1 LENVIIKFVADTSG
15 LEPAIKQLELLGK
28 ISKDDAAAFA
38 QVNNEQ
44 KEFIQNLN
52 KSTTE
57 MGKLSNEVD
66 GLMAEIQAGVMEGF
80 ADHLAEVTKETK
92 QAGGGFKS
100 MKQELKELK
109 AQIASGSLG
118 EKELREATKRA
129 AELTDTIGDVND
141 KVKALASDT
150 KRIDAVVTAFRGIA
164 AAASV
169 AAGAAALFGGENEK
183 LTKTLAQAQGA
194 MALLQGVQELANIAT
209 TEGALRTFL
218 LDGAQKA
225 ATISSAIMGRTIA
238 ASTAVATG
246 GISLLL
252 AGLAY
257 LIITM
262 DDARDTANTMN
273 KALEGDAEARKKAID
288 IRFAMMKDGQIKE
301 RLLLKNEYQKQLN
314 DLYEQVRTE
323 KVSRAASQSLSLALT
338 QEYFKDLQDL
348 SDKYKKIEA
357 DAAKALAD
365 KKKAEQD
372 KLDKIAEEARKKAEA
387 DAAARAKL
395 LFELSEQL
403 KQNMLKQEI
412 IQTEYFKSVD
422 EIDAMYAELAQDRR
436 FTTSEQIYAEIE
448 KRLQAEYEAS
458 VKRAQ
463 IDMAANEQIKQNYYA
478 QTDIQI
484 QFKKTQAEVD
494 AEYEKIAQEGRLTTS
509 AQIYAEIAKRY
520 QAEVNAAEKTAAEDK
535 QRREQAIKEY
545 TKLALSSAQTI
556 SDTIFTIN
564 QQNRDAETA
573 SILESLSMR
582 KDAELANKE
591 LTDAQRLQIEER
603 YAQQEAEIKTRAWE
617 AQKQAATMQA
627 IINGALTIG
636 NILATM
642 PGGPLNP
649 ATIAS
654 LAAAAIATGAQIAII
669 ESAQPPKF
677 ADGGMV
683 GGQLHSSGGTLI
695 EAERGEYVINR
706 QSTSDYLPSL
716 KVLNSGEV
724 EPTFA
729 NNILTALANGTF
741 DLAAQFQTKQSASSD
756 GINYDK
762 LDRIMAKH
770 KSNLN
775 VNIDEQGLTTFLL
788 KENSRVEFRNKK
800 MRYRA

>member
-109 AQIASGSLG
+109 AQISSGSLG

-150 KRIDAVVTAFRGIA
+150 KRIDAVVTAFRGVA

-169 AAGAAALFGGENEK
+169 AAGAAALFGSENEK

-209 TEGALRTFL
+209 TEGALRTMV
-218 LDGAQKA
+218 LDGAQKVA
-225 ATISSAIMGRTIA
+225 AVSSRALGVTIA
-238 ASTAVATG
+238 ASTAMATAG
-246 GISLLL
+246 LSLLI
-252 AGLAY
+252 AGIAY

-262 DDARDTANTMN
+262 DDARDSATDMN
-273 KALEGDAEARKKAID
+273 KALADDAGVRQKAND
-288 IRFAMMKDGQIKE
+288 KLLSMLKDGLDKE
-301 RLLLKNEYQKQLN
+301 LLMNKQAHDREIAELEKKFRAKTLSQEAYQDAVRVEDDLFLFNQQQTRDKFAKQ
-314 DLYEQVRTE
+314 
-323 KVSRAASQSLSLALT
+323 
-338 QEYFKDLQDL
+338 
-348 SDKYKKIEA
+348 EA
-357 DAAKALAD
+357 DAAKAHQENLAKD
-365 KKKAEQD
+365 KKIADNKALQ
-372 KLDKIAEEARKKAEA
+372 A
-387 DAAARAKL
+387 
-395 LFELSEQL
+395 QL
-403 KQNMLKQEI
+403 KQI
-412 IQTEYFKSVD
+412 RD
-422 EIDAMYAELAQDRR
+422 EI
-436 FTTSEQIYAEIE
+436 
-448 KRLQAEYEAS
+448 
-458 VKRAQ
+458 
-463 IDMAANEQIKQNYYA
+463 AANELLMRQTNDIDAKIGYYA
-478 QTDIQI
+478 AITKLKQDQVRLDDSLTKNEKKLEIANLNDSQRVYEESFNKRTETDIEAFNEANEIKLEANLDWWQKY
-484 QFKKTQAEVD
+484 FDVED
-494 AEYEKIAQEGRLTTS
+494 AFLDEQERKNK
-509 AQIYAEIAKRY
+509 A
-520 QAEVNAAEKTAAEDK
+520 
-535 QRREQAIKEY
+535 RREEAIKAY
-545 TKLALSSAQTI
+545 TELALSSAQTI

-617 AQKQAATMQA
+617 AQKQADLAQA
-627 IINGALTIG
+627 IINTALAVTKAFATVPPPA
-636 NILATM
+636 NIF
-642 PGGPLNP
+642 
-649 ATIAS
+649 
-654 LAAAAIATGAQIAII
+654 AAAAAGVAGAAQIAII
-669 ESAQPPKF
+669 SSTQPPKF

>member
-1 LENVIIKFVADTSG
+1 MENVIIKFVADTSG

-109 AQIASGSLG
+109 AQISSGSLG

-169 AAGAAALFGGENEK
+169 AAGAASLFGGENEK

-209 TEGALRTFL
+209 TEGALRTMV
-218 LDGAQKA
+218 LDGAQKVA
-225 ATISSAIMGRTIA
+225 AVSSRALGVTIA
-238 ASTAVATG
+238 ASTAMATAG
-246 GISLLL
+246 LSLLI
-252 AGLAY
+252 AGIAY

-262 DDARDTANTMN
+262 DDARDSATDMN
-273 KALEGDAEARKKAID
+273 KALADDAGVRQKANDKLIS
-288 IRFAMMKDGQIKE
+288 MLKDGLDKE
-301 RLLLKNEYQKQLN
+301 LLINKQAHQREILELDNKFRAKTLSQEAYQDAVKVEDDLFLSIQQQTRDKFAKQ
-314 DLYEQVRTE
+314 
-323 KVSRAASQSLSLALT
+323 
-338 QEYFKDLQDL
+338 
-348 SDKYKKIEA
+348 EA
-357 DAAKALAD
+357 DAAKAHQEKLVQD
-365 KKKAEQD
+365 KKIANDKALQ
-372 KLDKIAEEARKKAEA
+372 A
-387 DAAARAKL
+387 
-395 LFELSEQL
+395 QL
-403 KQNMLKQEI
+403 RQI
-412 IQTEYFKSVD
+412 RD
-422 EIDAMYAELAQDRR
+422 EI
-436 FTTSEQIYAEIE
+436 
-448 KRLQAEYEAS
+448 
-458 VKRAQ
+458 
-463 IDMAANEQIKQNYYA
+463 AANELLMRETNDLDAKMAYYA
-478 QTDIQI
+478 AITKLKQDQVRLDSSLTANE
-484 QFKKTQAEVD
+484 KK
-494 AEYEKIAQEGRLTTS
+494 L
-509 AQIYAEIAKRY
+509 EIATLNDQQRAYEESFNKRTETDTEAFNEANEIKLEANLDWWEKY
-520 QAEVNAAEKTAAEDK
+520 FQTEDEYNARLLEKRKENAKMYTQFALDQAQV
-535 QRREQAIKEY
+535 
-545 TKLALSSAQTI
+545 I

-582 KDAELANKE
+582 KDAELANKN

-617 AQKQAATMQA
+617 GQKQAATMQA
-627 IINGALTIG
+627 IINGALAIG
-636 NILATM
+636 NILATV

-654 LAAAAIATGAQIAII
+654 LAAAAIATGAQIAVIQN
-669 ESAQPPKF
+669 AQPPKF

-741 DLAAQFQTKQSASSD
+741 DLAAQFQTNQSASSD

>member
-109 AQIASGSLG
+109 AQISSGSLG

-169 AAGAAALFGGENEK
+169 AAGAASLFGSENEK

-209 TEGALRTFL
+209 TEGALRTMV
-218 LDGAQKA
+218 LDGAQKVA
-225 ATISSAIMGRTIA
+225 AVSSRALGVTIA
-238 ASTAVATG
+238 ASTAMATAG
-246 GISLLL
+246 LSLLI
-252 AGLAY
+252 AGIAY

-262 DDARDTANTMN
+262 DDARDSATDMN
-273 KALEGDAEARKKAID
+273 KALADDAGVRQKANDKLISMLKDGLDKELLMNKQAHDREIAELEKKFRAKTLSQDAYQDAVRVEDDYFLNLQQQTRDKFAKQEADADKKAADEKLKKVREAYAAEAKALQDWRDKRQQMLEEMKQASIDMEMAQVEGKINARKKDDAD
-288 IRFAMMKDGQIKE
+288 FDQQILDRMDKQKAANDLELE
-301 RLLLKNEYQKQLN
+301 RLKALMSETTA
-314 DLYEQVRTE
+314 VR
-323 KVSRAASQSLSLALT
+323 KMST
-338 QEYFKDLQDL
+338 QEY
-348 SDKYKKIEA
+348 
-357 DAAKALAD
+357 
-365 KKKAEQD
+365 
-372 KLDKIAEEARKKAEA
+372 
-387 DAAARAKL
+387 
-395 LFELSEQL
+395 
-403 KQNMLKQEI
+403 
-412 IQTEYFKSVD
+412 T
-422 EIDAMYAELAQDRR
+422 
-436 FTTSEQIYAEIE
+436 
-448 KRLQAEYEAS
+448 
-458 VKRAQ
+458 
-463 IDMAANEQIKQNYYA
+463 
-478 QTDIQI
+478 
-484 QFKKTQAEVD
+484 QFA
-494 AEYEKIAQEGRLTTS
+494 I
-509 AQIYAEIAKRY
+509 
-520 QAEVNAAEKTAAEDK
+520 
-535 QRREQAIKEY
+535 EQA
-545 TKLALSSAQTI
+545 TVLSN
-556 SDTIFTIN
+556 TIFTIN
-564 QQNRDAETA
+564 QQNRQAETND
-573 SILESLSMR
+573 ILDSLSMR
-582 KDAELANKE
+582 KDAELSNKE
-591 LTDAQRLQIEER
+591 LTDAQRLQIEAR
-603 YAQQEAEIKTRAWE
+603 YQQQEAQIKQRAWE
-617 AQKQAATMQA
+617 AQKQADLAQA
-627 IINGALTIG
+627 IINTALAVTKAFATVPPPA
-636 NILATM
+636 NIF
-642 PGGPLNP
+642 
-649 ATIAS
+649 
-654 LAAAAIATGAQIAII
+654 AAAAAGVAGAAQIAII
-669 ESAQPPKF
+669 SSTQPPKF

>member
-100 MKQELKELK
+100 MKAELRELK

-129 AELTDTIGDVND
+129 SQLTDELGDVND

-169 AAGAAALFGGENEK
+169 AAGAASLFGSENEK

-209 TEGALRTFL
+209 TEGALRTYV

-225 ATISSAIMGRTIA
+225 VTVSARVMGTSIAT
-238 ASTAVATG
+238 ASAVAT
-246 GISLLL
+246 
-252 AGLAY
+252 AGLTLLIAGIAY
-257 LIITM
+257 LVTEMIFAEDETAKLEKKLATLGANNELIEKNNKIRAELIK
-262 DDARDTANTMN
+262 DARERELALLRQSYEKEKSDLMTSKADGAVIEENTILLFKKFKQEEADIN
-273 KALEGDAEARKKAID
+273 DRYNQQKADADKKAADEKLKKVKEAYAAEAKALQDWRDKRQQMMEEMKQASIDMEMAEVEGKINARKKDDAD
-288 IRFAMMKDGQIKE
+288 FDQQILDRMDKQKAANDLELE
-301 RLLLKNEYQKQLN
+301 RL
-314 DLYEQVRTE
+314 
-323 KVSRAASQSLSLALT
+323 
-338 QEYFKDLQDL
+338 
-348 SDKYKKIEA
+348 
-357 DAAKALAD
+357 KALMSETTAVR
-365 KKKAEQD
+365 KMST
-372 KLDKIAEEARKKAEA
+372 EEY
-387 DAAARAKL
+387 
-395 LFELSEQL
+395 
-403 KQNMLKQEI
+403 
-412 IQTEYFKSVD
+412 T
-422 EIDAMYAELAQDRR
+422 
-436 FTTSEQIYAEIE
+436 
-448 KRLQAEYEAS
+448 
-458 VKRAQ
+458 
-463 IDMAANEQIKQNYYA
+463 
-478 QTDIQI
+478 
-484 QFKKTQAEVD
+484 QFA
-494 AEYEKIAQEGRLTTS
+494 I
-509 AQIYAEIAKRY
+509 
-520 QAEVNAAEKTAAEDK
+520 
-535 QRREQAIKEY
+535 EQA
-545 TKLALSSAQTI
+545 TVLSN
-556 SDTIFTIN
+556 TIFTIN
-564 QQNRDAETA
+564 QQNRQAETND
-573 SILESLSMR
+573 ILESLSQR
-582 KDAELANKE
+582 KDAELANKN
-591 LTDAQRLQIEER
+591 LTDAQRLQIEAR
-603 YAQQEAEIKTRAWE
+603 YQQQEAQIKQRAWE
-617 AQKQAATMQA
+617 AQKQADLAQA
-627 IINGALTIG
+627 IINTALAVTKAFATVPPPA
-636 NILATM
+636 NIF
-642 PGGPLNP
+642 
-649 ATIAS
+649 
-654 LAAAAIATGAQIAII
+654 AAAAAGVAGAAQIAII
-669 ESAQPPKF
+669 SSTQPPKF

>member
-80 ADHLAEVTKETK
+80 ADHLAEVTKESK
-92 QAGGGFKS
+92 QAATGFKS
-100 MKQELKELK
+100 IKAELKELK
-109 AQIASGSLG
+109 AQIASGNLG
-118 EKELREATKRA
+118 EKELRAATKRA
-129 AELTDTIGDVND
+129 GELADAIADANQQ
-141 KVKALASDT
+141 VKAFEGNRFERILTRASEGA
-150 KRIDAVVTAFRGIA
+150 RALSAGMA
-164 AAASV
+164 AAA
-169 AAGAAALFGGENEK
+169 GAQALFGSENEDFN
-183 LTKTLAQAQGA
+183 KTLVKVQGS
-194 MALLQGVQELANIAT
+194 MALLQGTQELTMLLQKESALMIGLNEAKT
-209 TEGALRTFL
+209 YALAAAQRVAGAASTAL
-218 LDGAQKA
+218 GVQ
-225 ATISSAIMGRTIA
+225 IA
-238 ASTAVATG
+238 ASTAVATAG
-246 GISLLL
+246 LSLLL
-252 AGLAY
+252 AGMAY
-257 LIITM
+257 LIVTM
-262 DDARDTANTMN
+262 DDARESATKMN
-273 KALEGDAEARKKAID
+273 KALADDAGVRQKANDKLIS
-288 IRFAMMKDGQIKE
+288 MLKDGLDKE
-301 RLLLKNEYQKQLN
+301 LLMNKQAHQREILELDKKFRAKTLSQEAYQDAVRIEDDLFLSIQQQTRDKFAKQ
-314 DLYEQVRTE
+314 
-323 KVSRAASQSLSLALT
+323 
-338 QEYFKDLQDL
+338 
-348 SDKYKKIEA
+348 EA
-357 DAAKALAD
+357 DAAKKAADEKLKKVREAYAAEAKALQDWRD
-365 KKKAEQD
+365 KRQQMLEEMKQASIDMEMAEVE
-372 KLDKIAEEARKKAEA
+372 DKINARKK
-387 DAAARAKL
+387 DQNDFDQQILDRMD
-395 LFELSEQL
+395 
-403 KQNMLKQEI
+403 KQK
-412 IQTEYFKSVD
+412 
-422 EIDAMYAELAQDRR
+422 
-436 FTTSEQIYAEIE
+436 
-448 KRLQAEYEAS
+448 
-458 VKRAQ
+458 
-463 IDMAANEQIKQNYYA
+463 AANDLELERLKA
-478 QTDIQI
+478 LMSETTAVR
-484 QFKKTQAEVD
+484 KMSTQ
-494 AEYEKIAQEGRLTTS
+494 
-509 AQIYAEIAKRY
+509 
-520 QAEVNAAEKTAAEDK
+520 
-535 QRREQAIKEY
+535 EY
-545 TKLALSSAQTI
+545 TQFAIQQATVLSN
-556 SDTIFTIN
+556 TIFTIN

-573 SILESLSMR
+573 SILESLSER
-582 KDAELANKE
+582 KDAELANKN

-627 IINGALTIG
+627 IINGALAIG
-636 NILATM
+636 NILATV
-642 PGGPLNP
+642 PGGPLSP

-654 LAAAAIATGAQIAII
+654 LAAAAIATGAQIAVIQN
-669 ESAQPPKF
+669 AQPPKF

>member
-1 LENVIIKFVADTSG
+1 MENVIIKFVADTSG

-28 ISKDDAAAFA
+28 ISKEDAAAFA

-66 GLMAEIQAGVMEGF
+66 GLMAEIQGGVMEGF

-100 MKQELKELK
+100 MKAELKELK

-118 EKELREATKRA
+118 AKEMKEATKRA
-129 AELTDTIGDVND
+129 AELTDELGDVND

-150 KRIDAVVTAFRGIA
+150 KRIDAVVTAFKGIA

-194 MALLQGVQELANIAT
+194 MALLQGVQELASIAT
-209 TEGALRTFL
+209 TESALRTYV

-225 ATISSAIMGRTIA
+225 AAVSARVMGTSIA
-238 ASTAVATG
+238 ASTAMATAG
-246 GISLLL
+246 VSLLVI
-252 AGLAY
+252 GLVALVSY
-257 LIITM
+257 LN
-262 DDARDTANTMN
+262 DTADDGVENFNKKIAEIGRDEGSLAVVKTRIELLRKGLSDETKMRVDALISRNKSQMQFEREMRKDIKTLDDEFNALDISDQIRTNKTYQAERLRIYNQYVKDFKLAEKSYNDDIADIN
-273 KALEGDAEARKKAID
+273 KAAADAKLQKEKDTSKAVVKNKKEEVD
-288 IRFAMMKDGQIKE
+288 NTIKE
-301 RLLLKNEYQKQLN
+301 EERRLREEIAANQIALESSTSIDDQAFYFKKITELKKDQVRLTGDLTDSELILKNEQFDKEYDAFVRMLVDKKYAQDDYYDA
-314 DLYEQVRTE
+314 DLEAWAAAEQA
-323 KVSRAASQSLSLALT
+323 KL
-338 QEYFKDLQDL
+338 
-348 SDKYKKIEA
+348 
-357 DAAKALAD
+357 DAAKEAAD
-365 KKKAEQD
+365 KKAAYD
-372 KLDKIAEEARKKAEA
+372 K
-387 DAAARAKL
+387 
-395 LFELSEQL
+395 
-403 KQNMLKQEI
+403 
-412 IQTEYFKSVD
+412 
-422 EIDAMYAELAQDRR
+422 
-436 FTTSEQIYAEIE
+436 E
-448 KRLQAEYEAS
+448 K
-458 VKRAQ
+458 
-463 IDMAANEQIKQNYYA
+463 
-478 QTDIQI
+478 
-484 QFKKTQAEVD
+484 
-494 AEYEKIAQEGRLTTS
+494 
-509 AQIYAEIAKRY
+509 
-520 QAEVNAAEKTAAEDK
+520 
-535 QRREQAIKEY
+535 IKEY
-545 TKLALSSAQTI
+545 TQLALSSAQTL
-556 SDTIFTIN
+556 SNTIFTIN

-573 SILESLSMR
+573 SILESLSER
-582 KDAELANKE
+582 KDAELANKN

-617 AQKQAATMQA
+617 GQKQAAIMQA

-636 NILATM
+636 NILATV

-669 ESAQPPKF
+669 ENAQPPKF

-800 MRYRA
+800 MRYKA

>member
-1 LENVIIKFVADTSG
+1 MENVIIKFVADTSG

-28 ISKDDAAAFA
+28 ISKEDAAAFA

-66 GLMAEIQAGVMEGF
+66 GLMAEIQGGVMEGF

-100 MKQELKELK
+100 MKAELKELK

-118 EKELREATKRA
+118 AKEMKEATKRA
-129 AELTDTIGDVND
+129 AELTDELGDVND

-183 LTKTLAQAQGA
+183 LTKTLAQVQGA
-194 MALLQGVQELANIAT
+194 MALLQGVQELASIAT
-209 TEGALRTFL
+209 TEGALRTMV

-225 ATISSAIMGRTIA
+225 AAVSSRILGVTIS
-238 ASTAVATG
+238 ASMVMATA
-246 GISLLL
+246 GISVLI

-257 LIITM
+257 LISTM
-262 DDARDTANTMN
+262 DDTSESAKNMDR
-273 KALEGDAEARKKAID
+273 ALSGDAEAYLKARD
-288 IRFAMMKDGQIKE
+288 KRLQMLKDGLDKELLINKQAHDTEINELIKKFRNGKLSQTAYHKAYE
-301 RLLLKNEYQKQLN
+301 VENELFLFNEQKIR
-314 DLYEQVRTE
+314 D
-323 KVSRAASQSLSLALT
+323 KFAK
-338 QEYFKDLQDL
+338 QEA
-348 SDKYKKIEA
+348 E
-357 DAAKALAD
+357 AAKAH
-365 KKKAEQD
+365 
-372 KLDKIAEEARKKAEA
+372 
-387 DAAARAKL
+387 
-395 LFELSEQL
+395 
-403 KQNMLKQEI
+403 QE
-412 IQTEYFKSVD
+412 K
-422 EIDAMYAELAQDRR
+422 LAQDKK
-436 FTTSEQIYAEIE
+436 IAND
-448 KRLQAEYEAS
+448 KALQAQL
-458 VKRAQ
+458 RQ
-463 IDMAANEQIKQNYYA
+463 IRDEIAANELLMRKTNDLDAKMGYYA
-478 QTDIQI
+478 AITKLKQDQVRLDSSLTANEKKLEIANLNDSQRVYEESFNKRSETDIEAFNEANEIKLEANLDWWQKY
-484 QFKKTQAEVD
+484 FDVED
-494 AEYEKIAQEGRLTTS
+494 AFLDEQERKNK
-509 AQIYAEIAKRY
+509 A
-520 QAEVNAAEKTAAEDK
+520 
-535 QRREQAIKEY
+535 RREESIKAY
-545 TKLALSSAQTI
+545 TELALSSAQTL

-573 SILESLSMR
+573 SILESLSER
-582 KDAELANKE
+582 KDAELANKN

-627 IINGALTIG
+627 IINGALAIG
-636 NILATM
+636 NILATV
-642 PGGPLNP
+642 PGGPLSP

-654 LAAAAIATGAQIAII
+654 LAAAAIATGAQIAVIQN
-669 ESAQPPKF
+669 AQPPKF

-788 KENSRVEFRNKK
+788 KENSRVEFKNKK
-800 MRYRA
+800 MRYKA

>member
-109 AQIASGSLG
+109 AQISSGSLG

-169 AAGAAALFGGENEK
+169 AAGAASLFGSENEK

-209 TEGALRTFL
+209 TEGALRTYV

-225 ATISSAIMGRTIA
+225 VTVSARVMGTSIAT
-238 ASTAVATG
+238 ASAVAT
-246 GISLLL
+246 
-252 AGLAY
+252 AGLTLLIAGIAY
-257 LIITM
+257 LVTEMIFAEDETAKLEKKLATLGANNELIEKNNKLRAELIK
-262 DDARDTANTMN
+262 DARDRELALLRQSYEKEKSDLMKSKADGAVIEENTILLFKKFKQDEADINDKYNKQKADADKAAREKAAQDKEIANN
-273 KALEGDAEARKKAID
+273 KALQAQLTQIRDEIANNELLIRDTNDVSAKINYYKEITRLRKAQIQID
-288 IRFAMMKDGQIKE
+288 KNLTVNEKIFNQQ
-301 RLLLKNEYQKQLN
+301 LLDEQQRA
-314 DLYEQVRTE
+314 YEESFNKRTE
-323 KVSRAASQSLSLALT
+323 
-338 QEYFKDLQDL
+338 
-348 SDKYKKIEA
+348 SDIEA
-357 DAAKALAD
+357 FNEANELKMDVSLDWWQKYFDVEDAFLDEQERKNKARR
-365 KKKAEQD
+365 
-372 KLDKIAEEARKKAEA
+372 EEAIKAY
-387 DAAARAKL
+387 
-395 LFELSEQL
+395 
-403 KQNMLKQEI
+403 
-412 IQTEYFKSVD
+412 TE
-422 EIDAMYAELAQDRR
+422 
-436 FTTSEQIYAEIE
+436 
-448 KRLQAEYEAS
+448 
-458 VKRAQ
+458 
-463 IDMAANEQIKQNYYA
+463 
-478 QTDIQI
+478 
-484 QFKKTQAEVD
+484 
-494 AEYEKIAQEGRLTTS
+494 
-509 AQIYAEIAKRY
+509 
-520 QAEVNAAEKTAAEDK
+520 
-535 QRREQAIKEY
+535 
-545 TKLALSSAQTI
+545 LALSSAQTL
-556 SDTIFTIN
+556 SNTIFTIN

-573 SILESLSMR
+573 SILETLSMR
-582 KDAELANKE
+582 KDAELANKN

-603 YAQQEAEIKTRAWE
+603 YQQQEAEIKTRAWE
-617 AQKQAATMQA
+617 GQKQAATMQA
-627 IINGALTIG
+627 IINGALAIG
-636 NILATM
+636 NILATV

-654 LAAAAIATGAQIAII
+654 LAAAAIATGAQIAVIQN
-669 ESAQPPKF
+669 AQPPKF

>member
-1 LENVIIKFVADTSG
+1 MENVIIKFVADTSG

-100 MKQELKELK
+100 MKAELRELK

-129 AELTDTIGDVND
+129 SQLTDELGDVND

-169 AAGAAALFGGENEK
+169 AAGAASLFGSENEK

-209 TEGALRTFL
+209 TEGALKTYV
-218 LDGAQKA
+218 LDGAQKVTA
-225 ATISSAIMGRTIA
+225 VSARAMGASIA
-238 ASTAVATG
+238 GATAVATAG
-246 GISLLL
+246 VSLLVVGLVSLVSYLNDKADDGVENFNKKIAEIGRDEGSIAVVKTRIELLRKGLSDETKMRVDALISRNKSQMQFEREMRKDIKTLDDEFNALDISGKIRTNEIYQAERLRIYNQYVKDFKL
-252 AGLAY
+252 AEKSY
-257 LIITM
+257 N
-262 DDARDTANTMN
+262 DDIADINEAAAKAKLQKEKDTSKAVVKNKKEEVDNTIKEEERRLREEIAANQL
-273 KALEGDAEARKKAID
+273 ALESSTSIDDQAFYFKKITELK
-288 IRFAMMKDGQIKE
+288 KD
-301 RLLLKNEYQKQLN
+301 
-314 DLYEQVRTE
+314 QVRLTE
-323 KVSRAASQSLSLALT
+323 DLTDSELILKLESFDKEYDAFVRMLVDKKYAQDDYYDADLEAWAAAEQAKL
-338 QEYFKDLQDL
+338 
-348 SDKYKKIEA
+348 
-357 DAAKALAD
+357 DAAKEAAD
-365 KKKAEQD
+365 KKAAYD
-372 KLDKIAEEARKKAEA
+372 K
-387 DAAARAKL
+387 
-395 LFELSEQL
+395 
-403 KQNMLKQEI
+403 
-412 IQTEYFKSVD
+412 
-422 EIDAMYAELAQDRR
+422 
-436 FTTSEQIYAEIE
+436 E
-448 KRLQAEYEAS
+448 K
-458 VKRAQ
+458 
-463 IDMAANEQIKQNYYA
+463 
-478 QTDIQI
+478 
-484 QFKKTQAEVD
+484 
-494 AEYEKIAQEGRLTTS
+494 
-509 AQIYAEIAKRY
+509 
-520 QAEVNAAEKTAAEDK
+520 
-535 QRREQAIKEY
+535 IKEY
-545 TKLALSSAQTI
+545 TKLALFSAQTL
-556 SDTIFTIN
+556 SNTIFTIN

-573 SILESLSMR
+573 SILESLSER
-582 KDAELANKE
+582 KDAELANKN

-627 IINGALTIG
+627 IINGALAIG
-636 NILATM
+636 NILATV
-642 PGGPLNP
+642 PGGPLSP

-654 LAAAAIATGAQIAII
+654 LAAAAIATGAQIAVIQN
-669 ESAQPPKF
+669 AQPPKF

-695 EAERGEYVINR
+695 EAERGEYVVNR
-706 QSTSDYLPSL
+706 HATAEYLPVL
-716 KVLNSGEV
+716 KAINEG

-729 NNILTALANGTF
+729 NNILASLATQNF
-741 DLAAQFQTKQSASSD
+741 ALAAQFQTKQSASSD

>member
-109 AQIASGSLG
+109 AQISSGSLG

-169 AAGAAALFGGENEK
+169 AAGAASLFGSENEK

-209 TEGALRTFL
+209 TEGALRTMV

-225 ATISSAIMGRTIA
+225 VTVSARVMGTSIAT
-238 ASTAVATG
+238 ASAVAT
-246 GISLLL
+246 
-252 AGLAY
+252 AGLTLLIAGIAY
-257 LIITM
+257 LVTEMIFAEDETAKLEKKLATLGANNELIEKNNKIRAELIK
-262 DDARDTANTMN
+262 DARERELALLRQSYEKEKSDLMKSQADGAVIEENTILLFKKFKQDEADINDKYNKQKADADKAAREKAAQDKKIADN
-273 KALEGDAEARKKAID
+273 KALQDLKA
-288 IRFAMMKDGQIKE
+288 A
-301 RLLLKNEYQKQLN
+301 N
-314 DLYEQVRTE
+314 D
-323 KVSRAASQSLSLALT
+323 KS
-338 QEYFKDLQDL
+338 LQDRL
-348 SDKYKKIEA
+348 RQIR
-357 DAAKALAD
+357 
-365 KKKAEQD
+365 
-372 KLDKIAEEARKKAEA
+372 EE
-387 DAAARAKL
+387 
-395 LFELSEQL
+395 
-403 KQNMLKQEI
+403 
-412 IQTEYFKSVD
+412 
-422 EIDAMYAELAQDRR
+422 
-436 FTTSEQIYAEIE
+436 
-448 KRLQAEYEAS
+448 
-458 VKRAQ
+458 
-463 IDMAANEQIKQNYYA
+463 MAANQLAIESSTSITEQAAYFEKLTQLKKEQFFLTEDFTDSELILKYEQFDKEYTAFVRMLVDKKYA
-478 QTDIQI
+478 QDDYYDADLEAWAAAAQ
-484 QFKKTQAEVD
+484 KKQD
-494 AEYEKIAQEGRLTTS
+494 DEKA
-509 AQIYAEIAKRY
+509 AAAK
-520 QAEVNAAEKTAAEDK
+520 KAAEDK
-535 QRREQAIKEY
+535 LRREQAIKEY
-545 TKLALSSAQTI
+545 TQLAISSAQTL

-573 SILESLSMR
+573 SILETLSMR
-582 KDAELANKE
+582 KDAELANKN

-617 AQKQAATMQA
+617 GQKQAATMQA
-627 IINGALTIG
+627 IINGALAIG
-636 NILATM
+636 NILATV

-669 ESAQPPKF
+669 QNAQPPKF

>member
-109 AQIASGSLG
+109 AQISSGSLG

-169 AAGAAALFGGENEK
+169 AAGAASLFGSENEK

-209 TEGALRTFL
+209 TEGALRTYV

-225 ATISSAIMGRTIA
+225 AAVSSRILGVTIS
-238 ASTAVATG
+238 ASMAMATA
-246 GISLLL
+246 GISILI
-252 AGLAY
+252 AGLVY
-257 LIITM
+257 LVSTM
-262 DDARDTANTMN
+262 DDTSESAKNMDE
-273 KALEGDAEARKKAID
+273 ALAGDAEIYAKAND
-288 IRFAMMKDGQIKE
+288 KRLQMMKDGLDKELLMNKQAHDAEIDELIKKF
-301 RLLLKNEYQKQLN
+301 KNGELSQTAYHEAIFTEDELFLFNEQKIRDEYAKL
-314 DLYEQVRTE
+314 
-323 KVSRAASQSLSLALT
+323 
-338 QEYFKDLQDL
+338 
-348 SDKYKKIEA
+348 EA
-357 DAAKALAD
+357 DAAKKAAD
-365 KKKAEQD
+365 Q
-372 KLDKIAEEARKKAEA
+372 KLKN
-387 DAAARAKL
+387 
-395 LFELSEQL
+395 Q
-403 KQNMLKQEI
+403 Q
-412 IQTEYFKSVD
+412 
-422 EIDAMYAELAQDRR
+422 
-436 FTTSEQIYAEIE
+436 
-448 KRLQAEYEAS
+448 
-458 VKRAQ
+458 
-463 IDMAANEQIKQNYYA
+463 AANEKLA
-478 QTDIQI
+478 KD
-484 QFKKTQAEVD
+484 K
-494 AEYEKIAQEGRLTTS
+494 
-509 AQIYAEIAKRY
+509 EIAKNKAL
-520 QAEVNAAEKTAAEDK
+520 QAQLRQIRDEIANNELLIRDTNDVSAKINYYKEITRLRKAQIQIDENLTINEKIFNQQLLDEQQRAYEESFNKRTESDIEAFNEANELKMDVSLDWWQKYFDVEDAFLDEQERK
-535 QRREQAIKEY
+535 NKARREEAIKEY
-545 TKLALSSAQTI
+545 TKLALFAAQTI

-573 SILESLSMR
+573 SILESLSER

-617 AQKQAATMQA
+617 AQKQASIAQA
-627 IINGALTIG
+627 IMNGALAIT
-636 NILATM
+636 NILATV

-654 LAAAAIATGAQIAII
+654 LAAAAISTAAQVAVI
-669 ESAQPPKF
+669 SNTQPPKF

-683 GGQLHSSGGTLI
+683 GGQLHSNGGTLI

>member
-109 AQIASGSLG
+109 AQISSGSLG

-209 TEGALRTFL
+209 TEGALRTMV
-218 LDGAQKA
+218 LDGAQKTA
-225 ATISSAIMGRTIA
+225 AVSARLMGTSIA
-238 ASTAVATG
+238 GATAVATAG
-246 GISLLL
+246 VSLLVI
-252 AGLAY
+252 GLVALVSY
-257 LIITM
+257 LN
-262 DDARDTANTMN
+262 DTADDGVENFNKKIAEIGRDEGSLAVVKTRIELLRKGLSDETKMRVDALISSNKSHLKFEREMRKDIKTLDDEFNALDISDQIRTNKTYQAERLRIYNQYVKDFKLAEKSYNDDIANINEAAAKVKLQKEKDTSKAVVKNKKEEVDNTIKEEERRLREEIAAN
-273 KALEGDAEARKKAID
+273 QIALESSTSIDDQAFYFKKITELKKDQVRLTGDLTDSELI
-288 IRFAMMKDGQIKE
+288 
-301 RLLLKNEYQKQLN
+301 LKNEQFDKEYDAFVRMLVDKKYAQDDYYDA
-314 DLYEQVRTE
+314 DLEAWAAAEQA
-323 KVSRAASQSLSLALT
+323 KL
-338 QEYFKDLQDL
+338 
-348 SDKYKKIEA
+348 
-357 DAAKALAD
+357 DAAKQAAD
-365 KKKAEQD
+365 KKAAYD
-372 KLDKIAEEARKKAEA
+372 K
-387 DAAARAKL
+387 
-395 LFELSEQL
+395 
-403 KQNMLKQEI
+403 
-412 IQTEYFKSVD
+412 
-422 EIDAMYAELAQDRR
+422 
-436 FTTSEQIYAEIE
+436 E
-448 KRLQAEYEAS
+448 K
-458 VKRAQ
+458 
-463 IDMAANEQIKQNYYA
+463 
-478 QTDIQI
+478 
-484 QFKKTQAEVD
+484 
-494 AEYEKIAQEGRLTTS
+494 
-509 AQIYAEIAKRY
+509 
-520 QAEVNAAEKTAAEDK
+520 
-535 QRREQAIKEY
+535 IKEY
-545 TKLALSSAQTI
+545 TKLAFDSAQVV

-564 QQNRDAETA
+564 KQNRDAETND
-573 SILESLSMR
+573 ILESLSQR
-582 KDAELANKE
+582 KDAELANKN

-603 YAQQEAEIKTRAWE
+603 YQQQEAEIKTRAWE
-617 AQKQAATMQA
+617 AQKQASIAQA
-627 IINGALTIG
+627 IINGALAIG
-636 NILATM
+636 NILATV

-654 LAAAAIATGAQIAII
+654 LALATITTAAQVAVISNT
-669 ESAQPPKF
+669 QPPKF

>member
-1 LENVIIKFVADTSG
+1 MENVIIKFVADTSG

-80 ADHLAEVTKETK
+80 ADHLAEVTAESKK
-92 QAGGGFKS
+92 AGTGFKS

-129 AELTDTIGDVND
+129 AELTDNIGDVND

-150 KRIDAVVTAFRGIA
+150 KRIDAVVTAFRGVA

-169 AAGAAALFGGENEK
+169 AAGAAALFGSENEK

-209 TEGALRTFL
+209 TEGAFRTMA
-218 LDGAQKA
+218 LDAAQKVA
-225 ATISSAIMGRTIA
+225 TVSSKILGVTIS
-238 ASTAVATG
+238 ASMVMATAGV
-246 GISLLL
+246 SLLL

-257 LIITM
+257 LITSTDEHAESIKLETEALEKQQKII
-262 DDARDTANTMN
+262 DEQLNFNSKIANRKIELAKAERKSQKEIYEIQRQGLVDEIKILDAKIDAQKTNTEAQRKENNRLTDLRVDTNQKLLILDKEYANQQADADKKAADEKLKKVREAYAAEA
-273 KALEGDAEARKKAID
+273 KALQDWRDKRQQMMEEMKQASIDMEMAEVEGKINARKKDDVDFDQRMLDRMDKQKAAND
-288 IRFAMMKDGQIKE
+288 LELE
-301 RLLLKNEYQKQLN
+301 RL
-314 DLYEQVRTE
+314 
-323 KVSRAASQSLSLALT
+323 
-338 QEYFKDLQDL
+338 
-348 SDKYKKIEA
+348 
-357 DAAKALAD
+357 KALMTETTAVR
-365 KKKAEQD
+365 
-372 KLDKIAEEARKKAEA
+372 KITTEEY
-387 DAAARAKL
+387 
-395 LFELSEQL
+395 
-403 KQNMLKQEI
+403 
-412 IQTEYFKSVD
+412 T
-422 EIDAMYAELAQDRR
+422 
-436 FTTSEQIYAEIE
+436 
-448 KRLQAEYEAS
+448 
-458 VKRAQ
+458 
-463 IDMAANEQIKQNYYA
+463 
-478 QTDIQI
+478 
-484 QFKKTQAEVD
+484 QFA
-494 AEYEKIAQEGRLTTS
+494 I
-509 AQIYAEIAKRY
+509 
-520 QAEVNAAEKTAAEDK
+520 
-535 QRREQAIKEY
+535 EQA
-545 TKLALSSAQTI
+545 TVLSN
-556 SDTIFTIN
+556 TIFTIN
-564 QQNRDAETA
+564 QQNRQAETND
-573 SILESLSMR
+573 ILESLSMR
-582 KDAELANKE
+582 KDAELSNKE
-591 LTDAQRLQIEER
+591 LTDAQRLQIEAR
-603 YAQQEAEIKTRAWE
+603 YQQQEAQIKQRAWE
-617 AQKQAATMQA
+617 AQKQADLAQA
-627 IINGALTIG
+627 IINTALAVTKAFATVPPPA
-636 NILATM
+636 NIF
-642 PGGPLNP
+642 
-649 ATIAS
+649 
-654 LAAAAIATGAQIAII
+654 AAAAAGVAGAAQIAII
-669 ESAQPPKF
+669 SSTQPPKF

-716 KVLNSGEV
+716 KVLNSGDV

-741 DLAAQFQTKQSASSD
+741 DLAAQFQTKQSASND

>member
-57 MGKLSNEVD
+57 MGKLSSEVD

-109 AQIASGSLG
+109 AQISSGSLG

-169 AAGAAALFGGENEK
+169 AAGAASLFGSENEK

-209 TEGALRTFL
+209 TEGALRTMV

-225 ATISSAIMGRTIA
+225 AAVSSRILGVTIS
-238 ASTAVATG
+238 ASMAMATA
-246 GISLLL
+246 GISVLI
-252 AGLAY
+252 AGLVY
-257 LIITM
+257 LVSTM
-262 DDARDTANTMN
+262 DDTSESAKNMDR
-273 KALEGDAEARKKAID
+273 ALSGDAEAYLKARD
-288 IRFAMMKDGQIKE
+288 KRLQMLKDGLDKELLMNKQAHDTEINELIKKFRNGE
-301 RLLLKNEYQKQLN
+301 LSQTAYHKAYEVENELFLFNEQKI
-314 DLYEQVRTE
+314 R
-323 KVSRAASQSLSLALT
+323 
-338 QEYFKDLQDL
+338 
-348 SDKYKKIEA
+348 DKFAKQEA
-357 DAAKALAD
+357 DAAKAHQEKLVQD
-365 KKKAEQD
+365 KKIANDKALQ
-372 KLDKIAEEARKKAEA
+372 A
-387 DAAARAKL
+387 
-395 LFELSEQL
+395 QL
-403 KQNMLKQEI
+403 RQI
-412 IQTEYFKSVD
+412 RD
-422 EIDAMYAELAQDRR
+422 EI
-436 FTTSEQIYAEIE
+436 
-448 KRLQAEYEAS
+448 
-458 VKRAQ
+458 
-463 IDMAANEQIKQNYYA
+463 AANELLMRKTNDIDAKMAYYA
-478 QTDIQI
+478 AITKLKQDQVRLDDSLTANEKKLEIATLNDQQRAYEESFNKRTETDIEAFNEANEVKLEANLDWWEKYFQTEDEYNARLLEKRKENAKMYT
-484 QFKKTQAEVD
+484 QFAIDQAQV
-494 AEYEKIAQEGRLTTS
+494 
-509 AQIYAEIAKRY
+509 
-520 QAEVNAAEKTAAEDK
+520 
-535 QRREQAIKEY
+535 
-545 TKLALSSAQTI
+545 I

-573 SILESLSMR
+573 SILETLSMR
-582 KDAELANKE
+582 KDAELANKN

-617 AQKQAATMQA
+617 AQKQASIAQA
-627 IINGALTIG
+627 IINGALAIT
-636 NILATM
+636 NILATV

-654 LAAAAIATGAQIAII
+654 LAAATISTAAQVAVI
-669 ESAQPPKF
+669 SNTQPPKF

-788 KENSRVEFRNKK
+788 KENSRVEFRSKK
-800 MRYRA
+800 MRYKA

>member
-109 AQIASGSLG
+109 AQISSGSLG

-169 AAGAAALFGGENEK
+169 AAGAASLFGGENEK

-209 TEGALRTFL
+209 TEGALRTMA
-218 LDGAQKA
+218 LDAAQKVA
-225 ATISSAIMGRTIA
+225 TVSSRILGVTIS
-238 ASTAVATG
+238 ASMVMATAGV
-246 GISLLL
+246 SVLL

-257 LIITM
+257 LITST
-262 DDARDTANTMN
+262 DDHAESVKLETEAIEKQQTVIKEQLDFNSKIANRKSELAKAEGKSQKEIYDIQRQGLVDEIKILDAKIDAQKVNTEEQRKENDRLGDLRVDTNQKLLILDLEYAKSVSDAAKKAADEKLKKVREAYAAEA
-273 KALEGDAEARKKAID
+273 KALQDWRDKRQQMLEEMKQASIDMEMAEVEGKINARKKDQDDFDKNLLDKMDKQKAAND
-288 IRFAMMKDGQIKE
+288 KE
-301 RLLLKNEYQKQLN
+301 LAALMALMNKTTA
-314 DLYEQVRTE
+314 VR
-323 KVSRAASQSLSLALT
+323 KMST
-338 QEYFKDLQDL
+338 QEY
-348 SDKYKKIEA
+348 
-357 DAAKALAD
+357 
-365 KKKAEQD
+365 
-372 KLDKIAEEARKKAEA
+372 
-387 DAAARAKL
+387 
-395 LFELSEQL
+395 
-403 KQNMLKQEI
+403 
-412 IQTEYFKSVD
+412 T
-422 EIDAMYAELAQDRR
+422 
-436 FTTSEQIYAEIE
+436 
-448 KRLQAEYEAS
+448 
-458 VKRAQ
+458 
-463 IDMAANEQIKQNYYA
+463 
-478 QTDIQI
+478 
-484 QFKKTQAEVD
+484 QFA
-494 AEYEKIAQEGRLTTS
+494 I
-509 AQIYAEIAKRY
+509 
-520 QAEVNAAEKTAAEDK
+520 
-535 QRREQAIKEY
+535 EQA
-545 TKLALSSAQTI
+545 TVLSN
-556 SDTIFTIN
+556 TIFTIN
-564 QQNRDAETA
+564 QQNRQAETND
-573 SILESLSMR
+573 ILDSLAMR
-582 KDAELANKE
+582 KDAELSNKE

-603 YAQQEAEIKTRAWE
+603 YQQQEAQIKQRAWE
-617 AQKQAATMQA
+617 AQKQADLAQA
-627 IINGALTIG
+627 IINTALAVTKAFATVPPPA
-636 NILATM
+636 NIF
-642 PGGPLNP
+642 
-649 ATIAS
+649 
-654 LAAAAIATGAQIAII
+654 AAAAAGVAGSAQIAII
-669 ESAQPPKF
+669 SSTQPPKF

-741 DLAAQFQTKQSASSD
+741 DLAAQFQTKQSASND

>member
-1 LENVIIKFVADTSG
+1 MENVIIKFVADTSG

-80 ADHLAEVTKETK
+80 ADHLAEVTKESK
-92 QAGGGFKS
+92 KAGTGFKS

-129 AELTDTIGDVND
+129 SQLTDEIGDVND

-150 KRIDAVVTAFRGIA
+150 KRIDAVVTAFSGVA

-169 AAGAAALFGGENEK
+169 AAGATALFGTENKQMAEAAQK
-183 LTKTLAQAQGA
+183 AQAA
-194 MALLQGVQELANIAT
+194 MALLVGIQEISKIVT
-209 TEGALRTFL
+209 TENALKTFV

-225 ATISSAIMGRTIA
+225 VAVSAKIMGGNIA
-238 ASTAVATG
+238 AGAALATG
-246 GISLLL
+246 GLTLLL
-252 AGLAY
+252 AGIAY
-257 LIITM
+257 LVTEIMFAEDETEKLEKKLATLGANNDIIDKNNTIRAELIK
-262 DDARDTANTMN
+262 DARERELALLRQSYKEQKSDLMKSQADGALIEENTILLFKKFKQDEADINDKYNKQKADADKAAREKAAQDKKIADN
-273 KALEGDAEARKKAID
+273 KALQDLKA
-288 IRFAMMKDGQIKE
+288 A
-301 RLLLKNEYQKQLN
+301 N
-314 DLYEQVRTE
+314 D
-323 KVSRAASQSLSLALT
+323 KS
-338 QEYFKDLQDL
+338 LQDRL
-348 SDKYKKIEA
+348 RQIR
-357 DAAKALAD
+357 
-365 KKKAEQD
+365 
-372 KLDKIAEEARKKAEA
+372 EE
-387 DAAARAKL
+387 
-395 LFELSEQL
+395 
-403 KQNMLKQEI
+403 
-412 IQTEYFKSVD
+412 
-422 EIDAMYAELAQDRR
+422 
-436 FTTSEQIYAEIE
+436 
-448 KRLQAEYEAS
+448 
-458 VKRAQ
+458 
-463 IDMAANEQIKQNYYA
+463 MAANQLAIESSTSITEQATYFEKLTQLKKEQFFLTQDFTDNELILKYDQFDKEYTAFVRMLVDKKYA
-478 QTDIQI
+478 QDEYYDADLEAWAAAAQ
-484 QFKKTQAEVD
+484 KKYD
-494 AEYEKIAQEGRLTTS
+494 DEKA
-509 AQIYAEIAKRY
+509 
-520 QAEVNAAEKTAAEDK
+520 AAEKKAAEDK

-545 TKLALSSAQTI
+545 TKLALSSAQTL

-636 NILATM
+636 NILATV

>member
-100 MKQELKELK
+100 MKAELRELK

-129 AELTDTIGDVND
+129 SQLTDEIGDVND

-169 AAGAAALFGGENEK
+169 AAGAASLFGSENEK

-262 DDARDTANTMN
+262 DDARDSATDMN
-273 KALEGDAEARKKAID
+273 KALADDAGVRQKSNDKLIS
-288 IRFAMMKDGQIKE
+288 MLKDGLDKE
-301 RLLLKNEYQKQLN
+301 LLMNKQAHQREIGELDKKFRAKTLSQEAYQDAVRIEDDLFLSIQQQTRDKFAKQ
-314 DLYEQVRTE
+314 
-323 KVSRAASQSLSLALT
+323 
-338 QEYFKDLQDL
+338 
-348 SDKYKKIEA
+348 EA
-357 DAAKALAD
+357 DAAKAHQEKLVQD
-365 KKKAEQD
+365 KKIANDKALQ
-372 KLDKIAEEARKKAEA
+372 A
-387 DAAARAKL
+387 
-395 LFELSEQL
+395 QL
-403 KQNMLKQEI
+403 RQI
-412 IQTEYFKSVD
+412 RD
-422 EIDAMYAELAQDRR
+422 EI
-436 FTTSEQIYAEIE
+436 
-448 KRLQAEYEAS
+448 
-458 VKRAQ
+458 
-463 IDMAANEQIKQNYYA
+463 AANELLMRQTNDIDAKMGYYA
-478 QTDIQI
+478 AITKLKQDQVRLDSSLTANEKKLEIANLNDSQRVYEESFNKRSETDIEAFNEANEIKLEANLDWWEKYFQTEDEYNARLLEKRKENAKMYT
-484 QFKKTQAEVD
+484 QFAIDQAQV
-494 AEYEKIAQEGRLTTS
+494 
-509 AQIYAEIAKRY
+509 
-520 QAEVNAAEKTAAEDK
+520 
-535 QRREQAIKEY
+535 
-545 TKLALSSAQTI
+545 I

-564 QQNRDAETA
+564 QQNREAETA
-573 SILESLSMR
+573 SILETLSMR
-582 KDAELANKE
+582 KDAELANKN

-617 AQKQAATMQA
+617 GQKQAATMQA
-627 IINGALTIG
+627 IINGALAIG
-636 NILATM
+636 NILATV

-669 ESAQPPKF
+669 QNAQPPKF

>member
-1 LENVIIKFVADTSG
+1 MENVIIKFVADTSG

-80 ADHLAEVTKETK
+80 ADHLAEVTAESKK
-92 QAGGGFKS
+92 AGTGFKS
-100 MKQELKELK
+100 MKAELKELK
-109 AQIASGSLG
+109 AQISSGSLG

-129 AELTDTIGDVND
+129 AELTDNIGDVND

-169 AAGAAALFGGENEK
+169 ASGAAALFGGENEK

-209 TEGALRTFL
+209 TEGALRTYV

-225 ATISSAIMGRTIA
+225 AAISSRVLGVTIS
-238 ASTAVATG
+238 ASMAMATA

-252 AGLAY
+252 AGLVY
-257 LIITM
+257 LVSTM
-262 DDARDTANTMN
+262 DDTSESAKNIDE
-273 KALEGDAEARKKAID
+273 ALAGDAEI
-288 IRFAMMKDGQIKE
+288 FAKVNDKRLQMMKDGLNKELLMNKQAHDAEIDELIKKY
-301 RLLLKNEYQKQLN
+301 KNKE
-314 DLYEQVRTE
+314 
-323 KVSRAASQSLSLALT
+323 
-338 QEYFKDLQDL
+338 L
-348 SDKYKKIEA
+348 SDKAYWEFVEVENELFLFNEQKIKDKYANLEKK
-357 DAAKALAD
+357 AAEIKLKNQQAENEKLAKDKEIANDKALQA
-365 KKKAEQD
+365 
-372 KLDKIAEEARKKAEA
+372 
-387 DAAARAKL
+387 
-395 LFELSEQL
+395 QL
-403 KQNMLKQEI
+403 KQI
-412 IQTEYFKSVD
+412 RD
-422 EIDAMYAELAQDRR
+422 EIANNEILMRETNDVDSKIKY
-436 FTTSEQIYAEIE
+436 YAEIT
-448 KRLQAEYEAS
+448 RLR
-458 VKRAQ
+458 KAQ
-463 IDMAANEQIKQNYYA
+463 IQIDKNLTENEKIFNQQLLDDQQRAYEESFNKRSE
-478 QTDIQI
+478 TDIEA
-484 QFKKTQAEVD
+484 FNKTN
-494 AEYEKIAQEGRLTTS
+494 
-509 AQIYAEIAKRY
+509 
-520 QAEVNAAEKTAAEDK
+520 EVNLEANLDWWQKYFDVEDAFLEKQERKNKA
-535 QRREQAIKEY
+535 RREEAIKEY

-564 QQNRDAETA
+564 QQNRNAETND
-573 SILESLSMR
+573 ILESLSMR

-591 LTDAQRLQIEER
+591 LTDAQRLQIEQR
-603 YAQQEAEIKTRAWE
+603 YAQQEAEIKTRAFE

-636 NILATM
+636 NILATV

-669 ESAQPPKF
+669 QNTQPPKF

-741 DLAAQFQTKQSASSD
+741 DLAAQFQTKQSASND

>member
-1 LENVIIKFVADTSG
+1 MENVIIKFVADTSG

-80 ADHLAEVTKETK
+80 ADHLAEVTAESKK
-92 QAGGGFKS
+92 AGTGFKS
-100 MKQELKELK
+100 MKAELKELK

-118 EKELREATKRA
+118 EKEMRAATRRA
-129 AELTDTIGDVND
+129 AELQDKIGDVND

-150 KRIDAVVTAFRGIA
+150 KRIDAVVTAFSGIA

-169 AAGAAALFGGENEK
+169 AAGAAALFGNENEE
-183 LTKTLAQAQGA
+183 LTKTLAKAQGA
-194 MALLQGVQELANIAT
+194 MALLTGIQELAKIAT
-209 TEGALRTFL
+209 TKNALSTFV
-218 LDGAQKA
+218 LDGAQKV
-225 ATISSAIMGRTIA
+225 ATVSSNILGRTI
-238 ASTAVATG
+238 TANMALATG

-252 AGLAY
+252 GGLVY
-257 LIITM
+257 LLSTM
-262 DDARDTANTMN
+262 DDAEEKHSRITGTMADRN
-273 KALEGDAEARKKAID
+273 KNVGDVALSVIEERIKRKKDGLAKELELETFYDSEARAKSRDRLRNQEID
-288 IRFAMMKDGQIKE
+288 DNTFKLELANQEEKHQFNIQQIK
-301 RLLLKNEYQKQLN
+301 
-314 DLYEQVRTE
+314 
-323 KVSRAASQSLSLALT
+323 
-338 QEYFKDLQDL
+338 
-348 SDKYKKIEA
+348 DKYAKLDKEEAEKAQKIA
-357 DAAKALAD
+357 DAARLK
-365 KKKAEQD
+365 
-372 KLDKIAEEARKKAEA
+372 REA

-403 KQNMLKQEI
+403 KQNMLKQEA

-436 FTTSEQIYAEIE
+436 FTTSEQIYTEIE

-458 VKRAQ
+458 VRKAE
-463 IDMAANEQIKQNYYA
+463 IDMAANEQLKQNYYA
-478 QTDIQI
+478 QTDIQVK
-484 QFKKTQAEVD
+484 FKKTQEEVD
-494 AEYEKIAQEGRLTTS
+494 AEYAKIAEEGRLTTS
-509 AQIYAEIAKRY
+509 AQIYAEIEKRY
-520 QAEVNAAEKTAAEDK
+520 QAEVEAGKKSIENQKIVAAAAINAA
-535 QRREQAIKEY
+535 R
-545 TKLALSSAQTI
+545 TI

-564 QQNRDAETA
+564 AQNRQAETNE
-573 SILESLSMR
+573 ILESLNMR

-627 IINGALTIG
+627 IINGALAIG
-636 NILATM
+636 NILATV
-642 PGGPLNP
+642 PGGPLSP

-654 LAAAAIATGAQIAII
+654 LAAAAIATGAQIAVIQ
-669 ESAQPPKF
+669 SAQPPKF
-677 ADGGMV
+677 EKGGVV
-683 GGQLHSSGGTLI
+683 GGQLHSNGGTLI
-695 EAERGEYVINR
+695 EAERGEYVVNR
-706 QSTSDYLPSL
+706 HATAEYLPVL
-716 KVLNSGEV
+716 KAINEG

-729 NNILTALANGTF
+729 NNILASLATQNFALAS
-741 DLAAQFQTKQSASSD
+741 QFQTKQNASND

-775 VNIDEQGLTTFLL
+775 VNIDEQGLTTFLF

-800 MRYRA
+800 MRYKA

>member
-1 LENVIIKFVADTSG
+1 MENVIIKFVADTSG

-80 ADHLAEVTKETK
+80 ADHLAEVTAESKK
-92 QAGGGFKS
+92 AGTGFKS

-109 AQIASGSLG
+109 AQISSGSLG

-129 AELTDTIGDVND
+129 AELQDKIGDVND

-209 TEGALRTFL
+209 TEGALRTYI
-218 LDGAQKA
+218 LDGAQKVA
-225 ATISSAIMGRTIA
+225 AVSSRALGVTIA
-238 ASTAVATG
+238 ASTAMATAG
-246 GISLLL
+246 LSLLV

-262 DDARDTANTMN
+262 DDARDSATDMN
-273 KALEGDAEARKKAID
+273 KALADDAGVRQKAND
-288 IRFAMMKDGQIKE
+288 KLLSMLKDGLDKE
-301 RLLLKNEYQKQLN
+301 LLMNKQAHDREIAELEKKFRAKTLSQEAYQDAVRVEDDLFLFTQQQTRDKFAKQ
-314 DLYEQVRTE
+314 
-323 KVSRAASQSLSLALT
+323 
-338 QEYFKDLQDL
+338 
-348 SDKYKKIEA
+348 EA
-357 DAAKALAD
+357 DAAKKAADERLKKVREAYAAEAKALQDWRD
-365 KKKAEQD
+365 KRQQMMEEMKQASIDMEMAEVEG
-372 KLDKIAEEARKKAEA
+372 KIDARKKDDA
-387 DAAARAKL
+387 DFDQRML
-395 LFELSEQL
+395 DRMD
-403 KQNMLKQEI
+403 KQK
-412 IQTEYFKSVD
+412 
-422 EIDAMYAELAQDRR
+422 
-436 FTTSEQIYAEIE
+436 
-448 KRLQAEYEAS
+448 
-458 VKRAQ
+458 
-463 IDMAANEQIKQNYYA
+463 AANDLELERLKA
-478 QTDIQI
+478 LMTE
-484 QFKKTQAEVD
+484 TTAVR
-494 AEYEKIAQEGRLTTS
+494 KITT
-509 AQIYAEIAKRY
+509 E
-520 QAEVNAAEKTAAEDK
+520 
-535 QRREQAIKEY
+535 EY
-545 TKLALSSAQTI
+545 TQFAIDQAQVLSN
-556 SDTIFTIN
+556 TIFTIN
-564 QQNRDAETA
+564 QQNRQAETND
-573 SILESLSMR
+573 ILESLSMR

-591 LTDAQRLQIEER
+591 LTDAQRLQIEAR
-603 YAQQEAEIKTRAWE
+603 YQQQEAQIKQRAWE
-617 AQKQAATMQA
+617 AQKQADLAQA
-627 IINGALTIG
+627 IINTALAVTKAFATVPPPA
-636 NILATM
+636 NIF
-642 PGGPLNP
+642 
-649 ATIAS
+649 
-654 LAAAAIATGAQIAII
+654 AAAAAGVAGAAQRAII
-669 ESAQPPKF
+669 SSTQPPKF

-741 DLAAQFQTKQSASSD
+741 DLAAQFQTKQSASND

-800 MRYRA
+800 MRYKA

>member
-1 LENVIIKFVADTSG
+1 MENVIIKFVADTSG

-109 AQIASGSLG
+109 AQISSGSLG

-150 KRIDAVVTAFRGIA
+150 KRIDAVVTAFRGVA

-169 AAGAAALFGGENEK
+169 AAGAAALFGSENEK

-209 TEGALRTFL
+209 TEGALRTMV
-218 LDGAQKA
+218 LDGAQKVA
-225 ATISSAIMGRTIA
+225 AVSSRALGVTIA
-238 ASTAVATG
+238 ASTAMATAG
-246 GISLLL
+246 LSLLI
-252 AGLAY
+252 AGIAY

-262 DDARDTANTMN
+262 DDARDSATDMN
-273 KALEGDAEARKKAID
+273 KALADDAGVRQKAND
-288 IRFAMMKDGQIKE
+288 KLLSMLKDGLDKE
-301 RLLLKNEYQKQLN
+301 LLMNKQAHDREIAELEKKFRAKTLSQEAYQDAVRVEDDLFLFNQQQTRDKFAKQ
-314 DLYEQVRTE
+314 
-323 KVSRAASQSLSLALT
+323 
-338 QEYFKDLQDL
+338 
-348 SDKYKKIEA
+348 EA
-357 DAAKALAD
+357 DAAKAHQENLAKD
-365 KKKAEQD
+365 KKIADNKALQ
-372 KLDKIAEEARKKAEA
+372 A
-387 DAAARAKL
+387 
-395 LFELSEQL
+395 QL
-403 KQNMLKQEI
+403 KQI
-412 IQTEYFKSVD
+412 RD
-422 EIDAMYAELAQDRR
+422 EI
-436 FTTSEQIYAEIE
+436 
-448 KRLQAEYEAS
+448 
-458 VKRAQ
+458 
-463 IDMAANEQIKQNYYA
+463 AANELLMRQTNDIDAKIGYYA
-478 QTDIQI
+478 AITKLKQDQVRLDDSLTKNEKKLEIANLNDSQRVYEESFNKRTETDIEAFNEANEIKLEANLDWWQKY
-484 QFKKTQAEVD
+484 FDVED
-494 AEYEKIAQEGRLTTS
+494 AFLDEQERKNK
-509 AQIYAEIAKRY
+509 A
-520 QAEVNAAEKTAAEDK
+520 
-535 QRREQAIKEY
+535 RREEAIKAY
-545 TKLALSSAQTI
+545 TELALSSAQTI

-617 AQKQAATMQA
+617 AQKQADLAQA
-627 IINGALTIG
+627 IINTALAVTKAFATVPPPA
-636 NILATM
+636 NIF
-642 PGGPLNP
+642 
-649 ATIAS
+649 
-654 LAAAAIATGAQIAII
+654 AAAAAGVAGAAQIAII
-669 ESAQPPKF
+669 SSTQPPKF

>member
-1 LENVIIKFVADTSG
+1 MENVIIKFVADTSG

-109 AQIASGSLG
+109 AQISSGSLG

-209 TEGALRTFL
+209 TEGALRTYV

-225 ATISSAIMGRTIA
+225 AAVSSRILGVTIS
-238 ASTAVATG
+238 ASMAMATA
-246 GISLLL
+246 GISVLI
-252 AGLAY
+252 AGLVY
-257 LIITM
+257 LVSTM
-262 DDARDTANTMN
+262 DDTSESAKNMDR
-273 KALEGDAEARKKAID
+273 ALSGDAEAYLKARD
-288 IRFAMMKDGQIKE
+288 KRLQMLKDGLDKELLMNKQAHDTEINELIKKFRNGELSQTAYHKAYEVENELFLFNEQQIRDKFA
-301 RLLLKNEYQKQLN
+301 KQ
-314 DLYEQVRTE
+314 
-323 KVSRAASQSLSLALT
+323 
-338 QEYFKDLQDL
+338 
-348 SDKYKKIEA
+348 EA
-357 DAAKALAD
+357 DAAKAHQ
-365 KKKAEQD
+365 E
-372 KLDKIAEEARKKAEA
+372 KLVQNKKIANDKALQA
-387 DAAARAKL
+387 
-395 LFELSEQL
+395 QL
-403 KQNMLKQEI
+403 RQI
-412 IQTEYFKSVD
+412 RD
-422 EIDAMYAELAQDRR
+422 EI
-436 FTTSEQIYAEIE
+436 
-448 KRLQAEYEAS
+448 
-458 VKRAQ
+458 
-463 IDMAANEQIKQNYYA
+463 AANELLMRKTNDLDAKMAYYA
-478 QTDIQI
+478 AITKLKQDQVRLDDSLTANEKKLEIATLNDQQRAYEESFNKRTETDIEAFNEANEVKLEANLDWWEKYFQTEDEYNARLLEKRKENAKMYT
-484 QFKKTQAEVD
+484 QFAIDQAQV
-494 AEYEKIAQEGRLTTS
+494 
-509 AQIYAEIAKRY
+509 
-520 QAEVNAAEKTAAEDK
+520 
-535 QRREQAIKEY
+535 
-545 TKLALSSAQTI
+545 I

-573 SILESLSMR
+573 SILETLSMR
-582 KDAELANKE
+582 KDAELANKN

-617 AQKQAATMQA
+617 GQKQAATMQA
-627 IINGALTIG
+627 IINGALAIG
-636 NILATM
+636 NILATV

-654 LAAAAIATGAQIAII
+654 LAAAAIATGAQIAVIQN
-669 ESAQPPKF
+669 AQPPKF

>member
-1 LENVIIKFVADTSG
+1 MENVIIKFVADTSG

-109 AQIASGSLG
+109 AQISSGSLG

-169 AAGAAALFGGENEK
+169 AAGAAALFGSENEK

-209 TEGALRTFL
+209 TEGALRTMV

-225 ATISSAIMGRTIA
+225 AAVSSRILGVTIS
-238 ASTAVATG
+238 ASMAMATA
-246 GISLLL
+246 GISVLI
-252 AGLAY
+252 AGLVY
-257 LIITM
+257 LVSTM
-262 DDARDTANTMN
+262 DDTSESAKNMDR
-273 KALEGDAEARKKAID
+273 ALSGDAEAYLKARD
-288 IRFAMMKDGQIKE
+288 
-301 RLLLKNEYQKQLN
+301 
-314 DLYEQVRTE
+314 
-323 KVSRAASQSLSLALT
+323 
-338 QEYFKDLQDL
+338 
-348 SDKYKKIEA
+348 
-357 DAAKALAD
+357 
-365 KKKAEQD
+365 
-372 KLDKIAEEARKKAEA
+372 
-387 DAAARAKL
+387 
-395 LFELSEQL
+395 
-403 KQNMLKQEI
+403 
-412 IQTEYFKSVD
+412 
-422 EIDAMYAELAQDRR
+422 
-436 FTTSEQIYAEIE
+436 
-448 KRLQAEYEAS
+448 KRLQMLKDGLDKELLMNKQAHDTEINELIKKFRNGELSQTAYHKAIEVENELFLFNEQKIRDKFAKQEVEKAKVHQEKLVQNKKNANNELLQEQLRQIRDEIANNELLIRDTNDVS
-458 VKRAQ
+458 AKMNYYKEITRLRKAQ
-463 IDMAANEQIKQNYYA
+463 IQIDENLTINEKILNQQLLDEQQRAYEESFNKRTESDIEAFNEANELKMDVSLDWWQRY
-478 QTDIQI
+478 
-484 QFKKTQAEVD
+484 FD
-494 AEYEKIAQEGRLTTS
+494 AEDAFLEEQER
-509 AQIYAEIAKRY
+509 K
-520 QAEVNAAEKTAAEDK
+520 NK
-535 QRREQAIKEY
+535 QRREEAIKAY
-545 TKLALSSAQTI
+545 TELAISSAQTL

-573 SILESLSMR
+573 SILETLSMR
-582 KDAELANKE
+582 KDAELANKN

-617 AQKQAATMQA
+617 GQKQAATMQA
-627 IINGALTIG
+627 IINGALAIG
-636 NILATM
+636 NILATV

-654 LAAAAIATGAQIAII
+654 LAAAAIATSAQVAII
-669 ESAQPPKF
+669 QNAQPPKF

-800 MRYRA
+800 MRYKA

>member
-1 LENVIIKFVADTSG
+1 MENVIIKFVADTSG

-80 ADHLAEVTKETK
+80 ADHLAEVTKESK
-92 QAGGGFKS
+92 KAGTGFKS
-100 MKQELKELK
+100 MKAELRELK

-118 EKELREATKRA
+118 AKEMKEATKRA

-150 KRIDAVVTAFRGIA
+150 KRIDAVVTAFSGIA

-169 AAGAAALFGGENEK
+169 AAGAAALFGGENEE
-183 LTKTLAQAQGA
+183 LTKTLAKAQGA
-194 MALLQGVQELANIAT
+194 MALLTGIQELAKIAT
-209 TEGALRTFL
+209 TKNALSTFV
-218 LDGAQKA
+218 LDGAQKV
-225 ATISSAIMGRTIA
+225 ATVSSNILGRTI
-238 ASTAVATG
+238 TANMALATG

-252 AGLAY
+252 GGLVY
-257 LIITM
+257 LLSSM
-262 DDARDTANTMN
+262 DDAEEKHSKITATMADRN
-273 KALEGDAEARKKAID
+273 KNLNEVSLKVVEEQIKRKKDGLEKELELEAFYDGEARAETRRRLREREID
-288 IRFAMMKDGQIKE
+288 DDTFKLEVRNQEEQHQFNLKQIK
-301 RLLLKNEYQKQLN
+301 
-314 DLYEQVRTE
+314 
-323 KVSRAASQSLSLALT
+323 
-338 QEYFKDLQDL
+338 
-348 SDKYKKIEA
+348 DKYA
-357 DAAKALAD
+357 
-365 KKKAEQD
+365 
-372 KLDKIAEEARKKAEA
+372 KLDKDEAEKAQKIADQARLKREA

-436 FTTSEQIYAEIE
+436 FTTSEQIYTEIE

-458 VKRAQ
+458 VRKAE

-478 QTDIQI
+478 QTDIQV
-484 QFKKTQAEVD
+484 QFKKTQEEVD
-494 AEYEKIAQEGRLTTS
+494 AEYAKIAEEGRLTTS
-509 AQIYAEIAKRY
+509 AQIYAEITKRY
-520 QAEVNAAEKTAAEDK
+520 QAEVEAGKKSIENQKIVAAAA
-535 QRREQAIKEY
+535 IN
-545 TKLALSSAQTI
+545 SAKTI

-617 AQKQAATMQA
+617 AQKQAAIMQA

-636 NILATM
+636 NILATV

-669 ESAQPPKF
+669 ENAQPPKF

>member
-109 AQIASGSLG
+109 AQISSGSLG

-169 AAGAAALFGGENEK
+169 AAGAASLFGSENEK

-209 TEGALRTFL
+209 TEGALRTMA
-218 LDGAQKA
+218 LDAAQKVA
-225 ATISSAIMGRTIA
+225 TVSSRILGVTIS
-238 ASTAVATG
+238 ASMVMATAGV
-246 GISLLL
+246 SVLL

-257 LIITM
+257 LITST
-262 DDARDTANTMN
+262 DDHAESVKLETEAIEKQQSVIKEQLDFNSKIANRKSELAKAEGKSQKEIYDIQRQGLVDEIKILDAKIDAQKVNTEEQRKENNRLTDLRVDTNQKLLILDLEYAKSVSEADKKAADEKLKKVKEAYAAEA
-273 KALEGDAEARKKAID
+273 KALQDWRDKRQQMMEEMKQASIDMEMAEVEDKINARKKDDAD
-288 IRFAMMKDGQIKE
+288 FDQQILDRMDKQKAANDLELE
-301 RLLLKNEYQKQLN
+301 RLKALMSETTA
-314 DLYEQVRTE
+314 VR
-323 KVSRAASQSLSLALT
+323 KMST
-338 QEYFKDLQDL
+338 QEY
-348 SDKYKKIEA
+348 
-357 DAAKALAD
+357 
-365 KKKAEQD
+365 
-372 KLDKIAEEARKKAEA
+372 
-387 DAAARAKL
+387 
-395 LFELSEQL
+395 
-403 KQNMLKQEI
+403 
-412 IQTEYFKSVD
+412 T
-422 EIDAMYAELAQDRR
+422 
-436 FTTSEQIYAEIE
+436 
-448 KRLQAEYEAS
+448 
-458 VKRAQ
+458 
-463 IDMAANEQIKQNYYA
+463 
-478 QTDIQI
+478 
-484 QFKKTQAEVD
+484 QFA
-494 AEYEKIAQEGRLTTS
+494 I
-509 AQIYAEIAKRY
+509 
-520 QAEVNAAEKTAAEDK
+520 
-535 QRREQAIKEY
+535 EQA
-545 TKLALSSAQTI
+545 TVLSN
-556 SDTIFTIN
+556 TIFTIN
-564 QQNRDAETA
+564 QQNRQAETND
-573 SILESLSMR
+573 ILESLAMR
-582 KDAELANKE
+582 KDAELANKN
-591 LTDAQRLQIEER
+591 LTDAQRLQIEAR
-603 YAQQEAEIKTRAWE
+603 YQQQEAQIKQRAWE
-617 AQKQAATMQA
+617 AQKQADLAQA
-627 IINGALTIG
+627 IINTALAVTKAFATVPPPA
-636 NILATM
+636 NIF
-642 PGGPLNP
+642 
-649 ATIAS
+649 
-654 LAAAAIATGAQIAII
+654 AAAAAGVAGAAQIAII
-669 ESAQPPKF
+669 SSTQPPKF

>member
-109 AQIASGSLG
+109 AQISSGSLG

-169 AAGAAALFGGENEK
+169 AAGAAALFGSENEK

-209 TEGALRTFL
+209 TEGALRTMV

-225 ATISSAIMGRTIA
+225 AAVSSRILGVTIS
-238 ASTAVATG
+238 ASMAMATA
-246 GISLLL
+246 GISVLI
-252 AGLAY
+252 AGLVY
-257 LIITM
+257 LVSTM
-262 DDARDTANTMN
+262 DDTSESAKNMDR
-273 KALEGDAEARKKAID
+273 ALSGDAEAYLKARD
-288 IRFAMMKDGQIKE
+288 
-301 RLLLKNEYQKQLN
+301 
-314 DLYEQVRTE
+314 
-323 KVSRAASQSLSLALT
+323 
-338 QEYFKDLQDL
+338 
-348 SDKYKKIEA
+348 
-357 DAAKALAD
+357 
-365 KKKAEQD
+365 
-372 KLDKIAEEARKKAEA
+372 
-387 DAAARAKL
+387 
-395 LFELSEQL
+395 
-403 KQNMLKQEI
+403 
-412 IQTEYFKSVD
+412 
-422 EIDAMYAELAQDRR
+422 
-436 FTTSEQIYAEIE
+436 
-448 KRLQAEYEAS
+448 KRLQMLKDGLDKELLMNKQAHDTEINELIKKFRNGELSQTAYHKAIEVENELFLFNEQKIRDKFAKQEVEKAKVHQEKLVQNKKNANNELLQEQLRQIRDEIANNELLIRDTNDVS
-458 VKRAQ
+458 AKMNYYKEITRLRKAQ
-463 IDMAANEQIKQNYYA
+463 IQIDENLTINEKILNQQLLDEQQRAYEESFNKRTESDIEAFNEANELKMDVSLDWWQRY
-478 QTDIQI
+478 
-484 QFKKTQAEVD
+484 FD
-494 AEYEKIAQEGRLTTS
+494 AEDAFLEEQER
-509 AQIYAEIAKRY
+509 K
-520 QAEVNAAEKTAAEDK
+520 NK
-535 QRREQAIKEY
+535 QRREEAIKAY
-545 TKLALSSAQTI
+545 TELAISSAQTL

-573 SILESLSMR
+573 SILETLSMR
-582 KDAELANKE
+582 KDAELANKN

-617 AQKQAATMQA
+617 GQKQAATMQA
-627 IINGALTIG
+627 IINGALAIG
-636 NILATM
+636 NILATV

-654 LAAAAIATGAQIAII
+654 LAAAAIATSAQVAII
-669 ESAQPPKF
+669 QNAQPPKF

-800 MRYRA
+800 MRYKA

>member
-1 LENVIIKFVADTSG
+1 MENVIIKFVADTSG

-66 GLMAEIQAGVMEGF
+66 GLMAEIQAGVMDGF
-80 ADHLAEVTKETK
+80 ADHLAEVTAESKK
-92 QAGGGFKS
+92 AGTGFKS

-109 AQIASGSLG
+109 AQISSGSLG

-129 AELTDTIGDVND
+129 AELQDKIGDVND

-209 TEGALRTFL
+209 TEGALRTYV

-225 ATISSAIMGRTIA
+225 VAVSARVMGTSIAT
-238 ASTAVATG
+238 ASAVATAG
-246 GISLLL
+246 LTLLL

-257 LIITM
+257 IVTEMIFAEDETEKLEKKLATLGANNDLIEKNNKLRAELIKDGRERELALLKQSYEKEKADLMKSNADGLLIEENTILLFKKFKQ
-262 DDARDTANTMN
+262 DEADINDKYNKQKEEADKAAREKAAKDKQIADN
-273 KALEGDAEARKKAID
+273 KALKALKEA
-288 IRFAMMKDGQIKE
+288 
-301 RLLLKNEYQKQLN
+301 N
-314 DLYEQVRTE
+314 D
-323 KVSRAASQSLSLALT
+323 KS
-338 QEYFKDLQDL
+338 LQDRL
-348 SDKYKKIEA
+348 RQIR
-357 DAAKALAD
+357 
-365 KKKAEQD
+365 
-372 KLDKIAEEARKKAEA
+372 EE
-387 DAAARAKL
+387 
-395 LFELSEQL
+395 
-403 KQNMLKQEI
+403 
-412 IQTEYFKSVD
+412 
-422 EIDAMYAELAQDRR
+422 
-436 FTTSEQIYAEIE
+436 
-448 KRLQAEYEAS
+448 
-458 VKRAQ
+458 
-463 IDMAANEQIKQNYYA
+463 MAANQLAIESSTSITEQATYFEKLTQLKKEQFFLTQDFTDNELILKYDQFDKEYDAYVRMLVDKKYA
-478 QTDIQI
+478 QDEYYDADLEAWAAAA
-484 QFKKTQAEVD
+484 QAKID
-494 AEYEKIAQEGRLTTS
+494 AEK
-509 AQIYAEIAKRY
+509 K
-520 QAEVNAAEKTAAEDK
+520 AAEDK
-535 QRREQAIKEY
+535 KIQDDKNLARQKENLKMYTQFAIDQAAVVTE
-545 TKLALSSAQTI
+545 
-556 SDTIFTIN
+556 TIFTLN

-573 SILESLSMR
+573 SLLESLNTR
-582 KDAELANKE
+582 RDAELSNKE
-591 LTDAQRLQIEER
+591 LTDAQRLQIEAR
-603 YAQQEAEIKTRAWE
+603 YQRQEAQIKQRAWE
-617 AQKQAATMQA
+617 AQKQADLAQA
-627 IINGALTIG
+627 IINTALAVG
-636 NILATM
+636 KALATI
-642 PGGPLNP
+642 PPP
-649 ATIAS
+649 ANIP
-654 LAAAAIATGAQIAII
+654 AAIAAGIAGAAQVAII
-669 ESAQPPKF
+669 ANTQPPKF

-741 DLAAQFQTKQSASSD
+741 DLAAQFQTKQSASND

-800 MRYRA
+800 MRYKA

>member
-1 LENVIIKFVADTSG
+1 MENVIIKFVADTSG

-80 ADHLAEVTKETK
+80 ADHLAEVTAESKK
-92 QAGGGFKS
+92 AGGGFKS

-109 AQIASGSLG
+109 AQISSGSLG

-129 AELTDTIGDVND
+129 AELQDKIGDVND

-150 KRIDAVVTAFRGIA
+150 KRIDAVVTAFKGIA

-209 TEGALRTFL
+209 TEGALRTYVL
-218 LDGAQKA
+218 EGAQKA
-225 ATISSAIMGRTIA
+225 AAISSRALGTSIA
-238 ASTAVATG
+238 ASTAMATAG
-246 GISLLL
+246 VSLLVVGLVALVSYLNEQADDGVENFNKKIAEIGQDEGSL
-252 AGLAY
+252 AVTKTRIELLRKGLSDETKMRLDAWNARY
-257 LIITM
+257 KSQMQFEREMRKDIKTL
-262 DDARDTANTMN
+262 DDEFN
-273 KALEGDAEARKKAID
+273 ALEIEDKILTRTTYE
-288 IRFAMMKDGQIKE
+288 KE
-301 RLLLKNEYQKQLN
+301 RLRIYNQYTKDFKLAEKVYNQEIADINKAAADAKLKNVKSTSKAVVKNKKEEVDNTLKEEERRLREEIAANQIALESATSIDDQAFYFKKITELKK
-314 DLYEQVRTE
+314 DQVRLTGDLTDSE
-323 KVSRAASQSLSLALT
+323 LILKLEQFDKEYDAFVRMLVDKKYAQDEYYDADLEAWAAAEQAKL
-338 QEYFKDLQDL
+338 
-348 SDKYKKIEA
+348 
-357 DAAKALAD
+357 DAAK
-365 KKKAEQD
+365 K
-372 KLDKIAEEARKKAEA
+372 
-387 DAAARAKL
+387 
-395 LFELSEQL
+395 
-403 KQNMLKQEI
+403 N
-412 IQTEYFKSVD
+412 
-422 EIDAMYAELAQDRR
+422 
-436 FTTSEQIYAEIE
+436 
-448 KRLQAEYEAS
+448 
-458 VKRAQ
+458 
-463 IDMAANEQIKQNYYA
+463 
-478 QTDIQI
+478 
-484 QFKKTQAEVD
+484 
-494 AEYEKIAQEGRLTTS
+494 
-509 AQIYAEIAKRY
+509 
-520 QAEVNAAEKTAAEDK
+520 AEDK
-535 QRREQAIKEY
+535 AAFEKEKIKEY
-545 TKLALSSAQTI
+545 TKLAFDSAQVV

-564 QQNRDAETA
+564 KQNRDAETND
-573 SILESLSMR
+573 ILESLNMR

-603 YAQQEAEIKTRAWE
+603 YQRQEAEVKTRAWE
-617 AQKQAATMQA
+617 AQKQASIAQA
-627 IINGALTIG
+627 IINGALAIG
-636 NILATM
+636 NILATV

-654 LAAAAIATGAQIAII
+654 LALATITTAAQVAVISNT
-669 ESAQPPKF
+669 QPPKF

-741 DLAAQFQTKQSASSD
+741 DLAAQFQTKQSASND